1 MRIGFGYDIHPLK
14 RGKDLILGGVKI
26 DSERGLE
33 GHSDADVVV
42 HAIIDAI
49 LGALGQGD
57 IGTHFPDN
65 EVEWKGISSL
75 ILLNKIFKLIDK
87 KRYKISNIDLTIVL
101 EKPKLWSYYPD
112 MKENIASIL
121 KIKKEQINIKAS
133 TNEGIGFIGKGEAI
147 AAYCVTLLEEHT

>member
-14 RGKDLILGGVKI
+14 RGRDLILGGVKI

-42 HAIIDAI
+42 HAVIDAI
-49 LGALGQGD
+49 LGALGKGD

-65 EVEWKGISSL
+65 EREWKGISSL
-75 ILLNKIFKLIDK
+75 ILLNKIYKLIDK

-101 EKPKLWSYYPD
+101 EKPKLWSYYSD

-121 KIKKEQINIKAS
+121 KINREQINIKAS
-133 TNEGIGFIGKGEAI
+133 TNEGIGVIGKGEGI
-147 AAYCVTLLEEHT
+147 AAYCVTLLEEYT